1 MTSRLC
7 QARMRAPLL
16 IFLTVIASN
25 GQAVMAFTGYN
36 VDFSK
41 PQSAIDAS
49 SVPHLESA
57 GVESSHATRSDRKF
71 HCTLSRRGLIVVM
84 QSLSSYWASSPAF
97 AKASPEMAFDNLL
110 KARIELVT
118 AAKNYL
124 VKGDYTGMREY
135 LETANNMNSYEEN
148 AQALL
153 ESKRLDVESKKEI
166 GTIRRYGVGADVII
180 MYGGL
185 RTELSEEPPDSGQ
198 VKLYWTRALDSLDE
212 VITICRN
219 NGL

>member
-1 MTSRLC
+1 
-7 QARMRAPLL
+7 
-16 IFLTVIASN
+16 
-25 GQAVMAFTGYN
+25 
-36 VDFSK
+36 
-41 PQSAIDAS
+41 
-49 SVPHLESA
+49 
-57 GVESSHATRSDRKF
+57 
-71 HCTLSRRGLIVVM
+71 
-84 QSLSSYWASSPAF
+84 
-97 AKASPEMAFDNLL
+97 MAFDNLL